1 MKKLEKGAAG
11 TIDDYKNG
19 ARVFGNFLRHNLFN
33 CRLPTTVV
41 RNLQNRLTIVIKL
54 QITSLLSL

>member
-11 TIDDYKNG
+11 TDDGYKNG
-19 ARVFGNFLRHNLFN
+19 ARVFGNFLRHSLFN